1 MKKVL
6 ILVGCLIFAI
16 GILAGC
22 GSEPAQQTTG
32 DTDAVAK
39 LVVGATAKPHA
50 EILEVVKPILEK
62 KNIDLEIKV
71 FTDYVLLNPA
81 LKDKQIDANFFQ
93 HLPYLEDFNAKNN
106 TDLGWT
112 VKVHTEPMGVYSK
125 KVTDLDTLAEGASIG
140 IPNDATNGGDRKS
153 VV

>member
-1 MKKVL
+1 MKRFLVL
-6 ILVGCLIFAI
+6 IGCLIFTV

-22 GSEPAQQTTG
+22 GSKPAQENAAKS
-32 DTDAVAK
+32 DAPAK

-50 EILEVVKPILEK
+50 EILEVVKPILQKE
-62 KNIDLEIKV
+62 NIDLEVKV

-93 HLPYLEDFNAKNN
+93 HQPYLDDYNAKNN
-106 TDLGWT
+106 ANLAGM

-125 KVTDLDTLAEGASIG
+125 KDNPA
-140 IPNDATNGGDRKS
+140 
-153 VV
+153 